1 QQPGPGYY
9 SRYYLKPWEVSA
21 LEYGGRSPDPRRKN
35 LSHASESSCSW
46 ELLPRRVIRL
56 LVLYSPWELNHGDAA
71 GFSHGGGA
79 SSSSCWGKN
88 GAWSKL
94 RDEPFLARKDEGIM
108 LIANVTAAPSICTRY
123 IYSRQ
128 DQKGS

>member
-1 QQPGPGYY
+1 M
-9 SRYYLKPWEVSA
+9 
-21 LEYGGRSPDPRRKN
+21 
-35 LSHASESSCSW
+35 
-46 ELLPRRVIRL
+46 

-94 RDEPFLARKDEGIM
+94 RDEPYLARKDKSIM
-108 LIANVTAAPSICTRY
+108 LIANVTSCTINLDKLELLGTGIFLGSSSTHTDSTPIKKVCIHEIKKGVRGG
-123 IYSRQ
+123 IHKITTNNK
-128 DQKGS
+128 QKLAKTAWLNE